1 MSEFKPQ
8 PIQNNPSNVYEK
20 PVARMFDLYL
30 TGDIKEAKEYQDWNQ
45 IMRSSSEND
54 AIILHINSGGG
65 DMFTCIQLLRSMAD
79 SPATIVASVEG
90 MCMSAAT
97 LIFLSAEVCE
107 ISDHSHFMFHTYSS
121 GNWGKGHE
129 QLEQTLADDKWAR
142 NLFTSVYKHFLTA
155 TEITDVVKGRD
166 LWMDSKEVSKR
177 LEARNK
183 IVAKSSK
190 RRKATKPK
198 E

>member
-1 MSEFKPQ
+1 MSESNKPINQ
-8 PIQNNPSNVYEK
+8 QTNNAYER
-20 PVARMFDLYL
+20 PVARIFDFYL
-30 TGDIKEAKEYQDWNQ
+30 SGDIKEARDYQDWTQ
-45 IMRSSSEND
+45 IMRTATENG
-54 AIILHINSGGG
+54 AIVIHINSPGGE
-65 DMFTCIQLLRSMAD
+65 MFSAIQIMRAMAE
-79 SPATIVASVEG
+79 SPATIIASVEG

-183 IVAKSSK
+183 IVAKNSK

>member
-1 MSEFKPQ
+1 MSESNKPINQ
-8 PIQNNPSNVYEK
+8 QTNNAYER
-20 PVARMFDLYL
+20 PVARIFDFYL
-30 TGDIKEAKEYQDWNQ
+30 SGEIKEARDYQDWTQ
-45 IMRSSSEND
+45 IMRTATEND
-54 AIILHINSGGG
+54 AIVIHINSPGGE
-65 DMFTCIQLLRSMAD
+65 MFSAIQLMRAMAE
-79 SPATIVASVEG
+79 SPATIIASVEG

-107 ISDHSHFMFHTYSS
+107 ISDHSHFMFHSYSS

-177 LEARNK
+177 LETRNK

>member
-1 MSEFKPQ
+1 
-8 PIQNNPSNVYEK
+8 
-20 PVARMFDLYL
+20 
-30 TGDIKEAKEYQDWNQ
+30 
-45 IMRSSSEND
+45 
-54 AIILHINSGGG
+54 
-65 DMFTCIQLLRSMAD
+65 
-79 SPATIVASVEG
+79 
-90 MCMSAAT
+90 
-97 LIFLSAEVCE
+97 
-107 ISDHSHFMFHTYSS
+107 MFHTYSS

-142 NLFTSVYKHFLTA
+142 NLFTSVYKNFLTA

-183 IVAKSSK
+183 IVAKNSN

>member
-1 MSEFKPQ
+1 MQSGFSL
-8 PIQNNPSNVYEK
+8 SN
-20 PVARMFDLYL
+20 
-30 TGDIKEAKEYQDWNQ
+30 
-45 IMRSSSEND
+45 
-54 AIILHINSGGG
+54 
-65 DMFTCIQLLRSMAD
+65 
-79 SPATIVASVEG
+79 
-90 MCMSAAT
+90 
-97 LIFLSAEVCE
+97 
-107 ISDHSHFMFHTYSS
+107 
-121 GNWGKGHE
+121 
-129 QLEQTLADDKWAR
+129 
-142 NLFTSVYKHFLTA
+142 FLTA

>member
-1 MSEFKPQ
+1 MSESNKPINQ
-8 PIQNNPSNVYEK
+8 QTNNAYER
-20 PVARMFDLYL
+20 PVARIFDFYL
-30 TGDIKEAKEYQDWNQ
+30 SGEIKEARDYQDWTQ
-45 IMRSSSEND
+45 IMRTATEND
-54 AIILHINSGGG
+54 AIVIHINSPGGE
-65 DMFTCIQLLRSMAD
+65 MFSAIQIMRAMAE
-79 SPATIVASVEG
+79 SPATIIASVEG

-142 NLFTSVYKHFLTA
+142 NLFTSVYKNFLTA

-183 IVAKSSK
+183 IVAKNSK

>member
-1 MSEFKPQ
+1 MSESNKPINQ
-8 PIQNNPSNVYEK
+8 QTNNAYER
-20 PVARMFDLYL
+20 PVARIFDFYL
-30 TGDIKEAKEYQDWNQ
+30 SGDIKEARDYQDWTQ
-45 IMRSSSEND
+45 IMRTATEND
-54 AIILHINSGGG
+54 AIVIHINSPGGE
-65 DMFTCIQLLRSMAD
+65 MFSAIQIMRAMAE
-79 SPATIVASVEG
+79 SPATIIASVEG

-142 NLFTSVYKHFLTA
+142 NLFTSVYKDFLSP

-166 LWMDSKEVSKR
+166 LWMDSKAVSYTHLR
-177 LEARNK
+177 AHETLR
-183 IVAKSSK
+183 
-190 RRKATKPK
+190 
-198 E
+198 

>member
-1 MSEFKPQ
+1 
-8 PIQNNPSNVYEK
+8 
-20 PVARMFDLYL
+20 
-30 TGDIKEAKEYQDWNQ
+30 
-45 IMRSSSEND
+45 MRTATEND
-54 AIILHINSGGG
+54 AIVIHINSPGGE
-65 DMFTCIQLLRSMAD
+65 MFSAIQIMRAMSE
-79 SPATIVASVEG
+79 SPATIIASVEG
-90 MCMSAAT
+90 MC
-97 LIFLSAEVCE
+97 AEVCE

-142 NLFTSVYKHFLTA
+142 NLFTSVYKNFLTA

-183 IVAKSSK
+183 IVAKNSK

>member
-1 MSEFKPQ
+1 MSELNKPINQ
-8 PIQNNPSNVYEK
+8 QTNNAYER
-20 PVARMFDLYL
+20 PVARVFDFYL
-30 TGDIKEAKEYQDWNQ
+30 SGDIKESREYQDWTQ
-45 IMRSSSEND
+45 IMRTATEND
-54 AIILHINSGGG
+54 AIVIHINSPGGE
-65 DMFTCIQLLRSMAD
+65 MFSAIQIMRAMAE
-79 SPATIVASVEG
+79 SPATIIASVEG

-142 NLFTSVYKHFLTA
+142 NLFTSVYKDFLSA

>member
-97 LIFLSAEVCE
+97 LLFLSADVCE
-107 ISDHSHFMFHTYSS
+107 ISEHSHFMFHTY
-121 GNWGKGHE
+121 
-129 QLEQTLADDKWAR
+129 
-142 NLFTSVYKHFLTA
+142 NLTIFDTTRTFPKLPMTFA
-155 TEITDVVKGRD
+155 QE
-166 LWMDSKEVSKR
+166 EVPKN
-177 LEARNK
+177 EAP
-183 IVAKSSK
+183 KS
-190 RRKATKPK
+190 
-198 E
+198 